1 MKISRTIVIAVFLVA
16 AAGGKAWGATAEPA
30 DKLFPNPAALPAPG
44 AMDLRPLSPTVLQVR
59 CVAGRSGWDQPP
71 THWAALE
78 KDDFSIEAPD
88 AEKFTVKVNGK
99 EVAPV
104 KAGFRREPV
113 YADYYAFDLRLLNS
127 LYIVLPEPLKEGD
140 KIEVTDREGRL
151 WPADEPLKA
160 DFRAGRFSPSIHVNH
175 AGYAPG
181 FMKRAFISGDMGTLG
196 ELEIPS
202 ATARLVD
209 ASGKV
214 VHEGPL
220 ELRKETDWKWHQQ
233 VWSFD
238 FSTVDTPG
246 EYRVIVDGLGE
257 SAPVR
262 IHDAA
267 FAAAARLH
275 ALGTLHQRSGFEKKL
290 PFTRIEHA
298 ASHMQPAEVP
308 TMDEKFKTT
317 NRNIARMVSKN
328 TPDESKGEKP
338 QGAPP
343 LKDVSAS
350 LFPFVN
356 TGTVDVSGG
365 HYDAGDYSKYM
376 ANSST
381 LVSSLVFA
389 ADNFPG
395 VDRIDNLGIP
405 ESGDGIPDAIQI
417 AKWESDFIAKM
428 QDADGGFYFL
438 VYPRDRSYELDVLPE
453 NGDPQVVFPK
463 TMISS
468 ATAVG
473 ALAQCAASPV
483 FRRHFPED
491 AKRYLAAAKKGY
503 GFLRE
508 AIAKHGLEGA
518 TQIISHYGA
527 DHGAVDD
534 MCYAAAAMFA
544 ATGDESYQKELM
556 ELWPDPTSGQSTR
569 WGWWPLTAGY
579 GQAARVYGFVEQNKT
594 LPPGKA
600 DKDYLAKMRYSIES
614 AGNTLQKLADE
625 NAFGIP
631 LSLSSKRKARVGWY
645 WAMEFGFDFAAAYL
659 VTEDE
664 SRRKQF
670 LDTILA
676 CAAFEFGAN
685 PSNRVFVSGAGP
697 TWRRQIVNRISL
709 NDNRK
714 IAISGIASGN
724 VVSTPDNLR
733 TYKLQDGAS
742 GLRRMYWPSLADFAF
757 YDRAALDAYNV
768 RAEFVT
774 ASTAKILA
782 TYLFLMGRT
791 SEADQKWKPV
801 PVEIEGAPKTVKA
814 GEPFT
819 ARLKLPAGLKLD
831 DATVIWEVPGAEPYC
846 GDSFSGSAGGSGPGR
861 LEAEIVWPDGR
872 RAFAVHKME
881 IQG

>member
-1 MKISRTIVIAVFLVA
+1 MKISIGALVA
-16 AAGGKAWGATAEPA
+16 VLFLSAASNRAWSSEAGSGDRLYP
-30 DKLFPNPAALPAPG
+30 DPAALPSPG
-44 AMDLRPLSPTVLQVR
+44 ALDLRALSPTVLQVR
-59 CVAGRSGWDQPP
+59 CAAGRSGWDKPP

-78 KDDFSIEAPD
+78 KEDFSIEVPGPG
-88 AEKFTVKVNGK
+88 EFTVKVNGK
-99 EVAPV
+99 DVVPV
-104 KAGFRREPV
+104 QVGFRREPV
-113 YADYYAFDLRLLNS
+113 FADYYTFDIRLLNS
-127 LYIVLPEPLKEGD
+127 LYLVLPEPLKEGD
-140 KIEVTDREGRL
+140 KIEVADRGGRL
-151 WPADEPLKA
+151 WPAGEPLKT
-160 DFRAGRFSPSIHVNH
+160 DFQATRFTPAIHVNH

-181 FMKRAFISGDMGTLG
+181 FMKRVFVSGDLGTLG
-196 ELEIPS
+196 EMAIAPGT
-202 ATARLVD
+202 TARLVD
-209 ASGKV
+209 TSGKV
-214 VHEGPL
+214 IFEAPL
-220 ELRKETDWKWHQQ
+220 ELRKEKDWKWHQQ

-238 FSTVDTPG
+238 FSTVDAPG
-246 EYRVIVDGLGE
+246 EYRVVVDGLGE

-275 ALGTLHQRSGFEKKL
+275 ALGTVHQRSGFEKKL

-298 ASHMQPAEVP
+298 ASHTAPAEVP
-308 TMDEKFKTT
+308 TTDEKFKVT
-317 NRNIARMVSKN
+317 NRNIARMVKN
-328 TPDESKGEKP
+328 NMPDESKGEKP
-338 QGAPP
+338 QIAPP
-343 LKDVSAS
+343 LNDASAS

-381 LVSSLVFA
+381 LVASLVFA

-438 VYPRDRSYELDVLPE
+438 VYPRDRSYELDNLPE

-463 TMISS
+463 SMTSS
-468 ATAVG
+468 AAAVG

-503 GFLRE
+503 GFLRD
-508 AIAKHGLEGA
+508 AIAKYGVEGSF
-518 TQIISHYGA
+518 QVISHYGA
-527 DHGAVDD
+527 DYGAVDEL
-534 MCYAAAAMFA
+534 CFAAAAMFA
-544 ATGDESYQKELM
+544 ATGEGSYQKELM
-556 ELWPDPTSGQSTR
+556 DLWPDPTSDQSTR
-569 WGWWPLTAGY
+569 WGWWPLTGAY
-579 GQAARVYGFVEQNKT
+579 GSAARVYGFVEQNKT

-600 DKDYLAKMRYSIES
+600 DPDYLAKMRRSIES
-614 AGNTLQKLADE
+614 AGDTLQKLADE

-631 LSLSSKRKARVGWY
+631 LSLASKRNARVGWY

-664 SRRKQF
+664 SRRKKF
-670 LDTILA
+670 LETILSS
-676 CAAFEFGAN
+676 AAFEFGAN

-697 TWRRQIVNRISL
+697 SWRRQVVNRISI
-709 NDNRK
+709 NDARK

-724 VVSTPDNLR
+724 VVSTPGNGP
-733 TYKLQDGAS
+733 TYKVEGKA
-742 GLRRMYWPSLADFAF
+742 GMRRMYWPSLADFPF
-757 YDRAALDAYNV
+757 YDRAALDDYNV

-782 TYLFLMGRT
+782 TYLFLMART
-791 SEADQKWKPV
+791 AEAEQKWKPV
-801 PVEIEGAPKTVKA
+801 PVEIEGAPKAVKA

-819 ARLKLPAGLKLD
+819 ARLKLPEGLKLD
-831 DATVIWEVPGAEPYC
+831 DATVIWEVPGAEPVS
-846 GDSFSGSAGGSGPGR
+846 GHSFKGSVGGSGPGR

-872 RAFAVHKME
+872 RAFAVHKLE